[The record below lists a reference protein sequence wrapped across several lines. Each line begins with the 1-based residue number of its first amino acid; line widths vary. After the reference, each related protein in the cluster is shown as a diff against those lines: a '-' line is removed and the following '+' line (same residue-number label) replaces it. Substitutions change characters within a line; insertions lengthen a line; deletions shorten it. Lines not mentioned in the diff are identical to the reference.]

1 MAFYGTGGSKED
13 MKKIPSSPKYRPNGY
28 DCSDKGSFC
37 LLLSLQSSI
46 IIFVQKCSISK
57 MTHSYFLQGLPALP
71 AANQRE
77 ENVNVKNLIY
87 GMKGFGLFQPVMKD
101 YAKYFNLTQIA
112 KENKMVMTLVMA
124 VGAGMKI
131 EVLNVHLLQV

>member
-1 MAFYGTGGSKED
+1 
-13 MKKIPSSPKYRPNGY
+13 
-28 DCSDKGSFC
+28 
-37 LLLSLQSSI
+37 
-46 IIFVQKCSISK
+46 

-87 GMKGFGLFQPVMKD
+87 GVKGFGLFQPVMKD
-101 YAKYFNLTQIA
+101 YAKYPKLTQTA
-112 KENKMVMTLVMA
+112 KENKMVINLVMT

-131 EVLNVHLLQV
+131 EVLNVQLLQV